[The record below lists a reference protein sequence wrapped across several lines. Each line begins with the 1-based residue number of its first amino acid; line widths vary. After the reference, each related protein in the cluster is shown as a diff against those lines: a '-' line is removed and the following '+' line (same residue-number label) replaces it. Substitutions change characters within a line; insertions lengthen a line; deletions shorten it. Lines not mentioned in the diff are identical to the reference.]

1 MKNRILTSILA
12 IIITMSI
19 FSFFKKKSEQ
29 KSIIENVQEENLITP
44 KDTKEF
50 EELSKISYEYL
61 KKQQEEVE
69 EKYGIEKYENW
80 FYDQEKGT
88 LSFSDKGIDKITLL
102 SD

>member
-1 MKNRILTSILA
+1 
-12 IIITMSI
+12 MSI

-69 EKYGIEKYENW
+69 
-80 FYDQEKGT
+80 
-88 LSFSDKGIDKITLL
+88 
-102 SD
+102 